1 MIFEIVGAAANVA
14 KNYTLDS
21 GALSWSRPA
30 AGTVAGPKNNP
41 IDW

>member
-21 GALSWSRPA
+21 GALGWSRPA
-30 AGTVAGPKNNP
+30 SRNRGWTEEQSN
-41 IDW
+41 